1 MNLLPPR
8 QSAGKAALLLVSA
21 LSLAGMHGGGA
32 AAEDDVHGPAH
43 GGHAPGHDAGGPRGP
58 YMAPHGA
65 DGARNTPPGTGRPP
79 FGPAGMPGTP
89 PFLLGLELSEA
100 QQDKVFALL
109 HAQVPY
115 LREQEKSAW
124 KAHEGLRA
132 LGAAV
137 PFDDAKAAALAQ
149 AAGQAHANI
158 MLQQVR
164 TEQKLLALLTPEQR
178 RQQADEAPRHPPRP

>member
-8 QSAGKAALLLVSA
+8 QSAGKAALLLAAA
-21 LSLAGMHGGGA
+21 LSLAGMHGGA
-32 AAEDDVHGPAH
+32 AAENDMDGPAH
-43 GGHAPGHDAGGPRGP
+43 RGHAAAPGAEAPRGP
-58 YMAPHGA
+58 GMAPHGA
-65 DGARNTPPGTGRPP
+65 DGEREAPPGVGRPP
-79 FGPAGMPGTP
+79 FGPPGTP
-89 PFLLGLELSEA
+89 GAPPFLRGLELSEA

-115 LREQEKSAW
+115 LREQEKSAR

-132 LGAAV
+132 LAATV

-158 MLQQVR
+158 LLQQVR
-164 TEQKLLALLTPEQR
+164 SEQKLLALLTPEQR
-178 RQQADEAPRHPPRP
+178 KQLADEAPRHPPRP

>member
-8 QSAGKAALLLVSA
+8 QSAGKAALLLVAA
-21 LSLAGMHGGGA
+21 LSLAGMHGGAG
-32 AAEDDVHGPAH
+32 AAEDDIDGPAH
-43 GGHAPGHDAGGPRGP
+43 HGNAAAHGAEAPRGP
-58 YMAPHGA
+58 GMAPHGA
-65 DGARNTPPGTGRPP
+65 DGERNAPPGMGRPP
-79 FGPAGMPGTP
+79 FGPPGMLGAP
-89 PFLLGLELSEA
+89 PFLRGLELSEA

-115 LREQEKSAW
+115 LREQEKSAR

-132 LGAAV
+132 LAATV

-164 TEQKLLALLTPEQR
+164 SEQKLLALLTPEQR
-178 RQQADEAPRHPPRP
+178 KQLADEAPRHPPRP

>member
-8 QSAGKAALLLVSA
+8 QSAGKAALLLVAA
-21 LSLAGMHGGGA
+21 LSLAGMYGGA
-32 AAEDDVHGPAH
+32 GAAEDDMHGPAH
-43 GGHAPGHDAGGPRGP
+43 GGHAPAHAAEASRGP
-58 YMAPHGA
+58 GMAPHGT
-65 DGARNTPPGTGRPP
+65 DGERYAPPGTGRPP
-79 FGPAGMPGTP
+79 FGPPGMLSAP
-89 PFLLGLELSEA
+89 PFLRGLELSEA

-115 LREQEKSAW
+115 LREQEKSAR

-164 TEQKLLALLTPEQR
+164 TEQKLLALLTSEQR
-178 RQQADEAPRHPPRP
+178 KQLADEAPRHPPRP

>member
-21 LSLAGMHGGGA
+21 LSLAGMHGGA
-32 AAEDDVHGPAH
+32 AAEGDVHGPSH
-43 GGHAPGHDAGGPRGP
+43 GGHAPGHAVGGPRGP
-58 YMAPHGA
+58 GMAPHGA
-65 DGARNTPPGTGRPP
+65 DGARNTPPGMGRPP

-109 HAQVPY
+109 HAQAPY
-115 LREQEKSAW
+115 LREQEKSAR

-164 TEQKLLALLTPEQR
+164 TEQKLVALLTPEQR
-178 RQQADEAPRHPPRP
+178 KQLADEAPRHPPRP